1 MEQGF
6 LNSILLYFNI
16 LLVLK
21 NYTLETKSGNLCVD
35 ILAYFRAFFF
45 FFQKKDNFFCAR
57 CLTKTKQLLVS
68 ASVYYDIYSTV
79 RVGEGGCEFDL
90 LLHCVGII
98 DLGRQFMGQS
108 ASCTV
113 VKWVLGR
120 KWKSTQ
126 KISGALPTRKKGLQ
140 IFRLR
145 QLFFRCGGTENR

>member
-1 MEQGF
+1 MDVMTLKLEFGNQIWKF
-6 LNSILLYFNI
+6 MCRYFGI
-16 LLVLK
+16 F
-21 NYTLETKSGNLCVD
+21 SG
-35 ILAYFRAFFF
+35 IF

-120 KWKSTQ
+120 K
-126 KISGALPTRKKGLQ
+126 
-140 IFRLR
+140 
-145 QLFFRCGGTENR
+145 

>member
-1 MEQGF
+1 MCR
-6 LNSILLYFNI
+6 YFGI
-16 LLVLK
+16 F
-21 NYTLETKSGNLCVD
+21 SG
-35 ILAYFRAFFF
+35 IFF
-45 FFQKKDNFFCAR
+45 FFQKKDNFFCTR

-120 KWKSTQ
+120 K
-126 KISGALPTRKKGLQ
+126 
-140 IFRLR
+140 
-145 QLFFRCGGTENR
+145 

>member
-1 MEQGF
+1 MCR
-6 LNSILLYFNI
+6 YFGI
-16 LLVLK
+16 F
-21 NYTLETKSGNLCVD
+21 SG
-35 ILAYFRAFFF
+35 IFFF
-45 FFQKKDNFFCAR
+45 FSKKDNFFCAH

-113 VKWVLGR
+113 VKWVLG
-120 KWKSTQ
+120 
-126 KISGALPTRKKGLQ
+126 
-140 IFRLR
+140 
-145 QLFFRCGGTENR
+145 